1 MNWLD
6 LFDDNAEADRKANRE
21 FARVNASEPCEDDCE
36 VFASALSVM
45 PDESNNH
52 LIHTGRAIDIMIERA
67 MCEGVY
73 EQ

>member
-1 MNWLD
+1 MNLID
-6 LFDDNAEADRKANRE
+6 LYDDNAEADRKYHRE
-21 FARVNASEPCEDDCE
+21 LARIQASDPCEDDCE

-52 LIHTGRAIDIMIERA
+52 LIHTGRAIDVMIERA

-73 EQ
+73 ES